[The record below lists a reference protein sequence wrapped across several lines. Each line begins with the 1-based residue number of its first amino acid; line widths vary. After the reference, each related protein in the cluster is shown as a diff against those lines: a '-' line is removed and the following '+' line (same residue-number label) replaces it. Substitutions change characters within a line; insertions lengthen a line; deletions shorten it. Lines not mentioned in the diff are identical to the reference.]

1 ALGRSDEW
9 ATAPRGPVT
18 AIAISSDRRHALCAV
33 GESPVTVWDLAN
45 RNKVHEWRP
54 HPAGAIAAHF
64 SPDGTRAATGG
75 PEGTGRA
82 YDLPAK
88 KEIPRLTGHGG
99 PVTAVAWLSAG
110 RQVVTT
116 GVDGTARMWSADTGH
131 PLRWSRQLDGKGMCV
146 AVDPADRFVLVGTS
160 TGQVHLF
167 PLPRVR
173 AETTAGPTATP
184 PADPGPVPD
193 PAAVTAAVNPVYA
206 E

>member
-1 ALGRSDEW
+1 
-9 ATAPRGPVT
+9 
-18 AIAISSDRRHALCAV
+18 
-33 GESPVTVWDLAN
+33 
-45 RNKVHEWRP
+45 
-54 HPAGAIAAHF
+54 
-64 SPDGTRAATGG
+64 
-75 PEGTGRA
+75 
-82 YDLPAK
+82 
-88 KEIPRLTGHGG
+88 G

-173 AETTAGPTATP
+173 AETPAGPTATR
-184 PADPGPVPD
+184 PADPGPVRD

-206 E
+206 ELARDFAYSRPDDVAILADNLRRRAAADGLPPALRFGLLREARTLAAK